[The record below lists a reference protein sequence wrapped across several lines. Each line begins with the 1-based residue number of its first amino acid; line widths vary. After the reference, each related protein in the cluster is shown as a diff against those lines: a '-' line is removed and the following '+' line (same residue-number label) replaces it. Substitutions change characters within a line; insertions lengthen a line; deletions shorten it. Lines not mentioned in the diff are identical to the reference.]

1 MVDNMLTILG
11 LKDMVDLQNP
21 NLTLIV
27 WGGGQN
33 RTCDAE
39 FNGSARVRTI
49 ITLKISLFD
58 TANSLDIYLKF
69 Q

>member
-1 MVDNMLTILG
+1 MVYLLTILG
-11 LKDMVDLQNP
+11 LKDMGDLNRP
-21 NLTLIV
+21 NLTLIE

-39 FNGSARVRTI
+39 FNGCARVRTI